1 VPGASGPQPP
11 LRGALGNA
19 NRLKLGTFSTNL
31 DGGGAITTMEG
42 ILHPDWPRV
51 RAIAQTA
58 DRMGLE
64 LFVPVARWKGYG
76 GVTNYAGPSFDTF
89 CWAAGLAAVTEQA
102 YIFSTCHV
110 PTMHPIVAAK
120 QLTTIDHISGGRSGL
135 NIVGGWF
142 RPELEMFGRELLEHD
157 RRYDM
162 AEEWTEILLSLWRE
176 REEFDYKGEF
186 FTVNGGYSEPK
197 PLQQPRPPI
206 MNAGGSGRGMDFA
219 ARNCDVLFAYVQDDE
234 DLSDAKAAVDRVKD
248 LAQSY
253 GRSVQVWT
261 QAYVVC
267 RETEAEARA
276 FYEHYVRE
284 LGDFDAADRLM
295 HFLGLESEVLGP
307 KNYERARERFMA
319 GWGGVGMVGTP
330 EQIVERFVALAD
342 AGYAGC
348 VLLFPL
354 WEEGLE
360 SFARDVLPLMERAGL
375 REPYTPASA

>member
-1 VPGASGPQPP
+1 
-11 LRGALGNA
+11 
-19 NRLKLGTFSTNL
+19 
-31 DGGGAITTMEG
+31 MEG

-162 AEEWTEILLSLWRE
+162 AEEWTEILLSLWLD

-234 DLSDAKAAVDRVKD
+234 DLSGAKAAVDRVKD

-267 RETEAEARA
+267 RETEAEARRVLRA
-276 FYEHYVRE
+276 LRPRARRLRRRRPADALPRPRDRGPRPEE
-284 LGDFDAADRLM
+284 LRARARALHGRLGRRRHGRDGGADR
-295 HFLGLESEVLGP
+295 
-307 KNYERARERFMA
+307 RALR
-319 GWGGVGMVGTP
+319 P
-330 EQIVERFVALAD
+330 LAD

-360 SFARDVLPLMERAGL
+360 SSHATCCR
-375 REPYTPASA
+375 